1 MVVLKVSFLL
11 SKNLIDPSVVKVS
24 PYYFLYGKYLFFYVV
39 LFYFYIYF
47 ATERRFMELK
57 QNNMTSNYF
66 SEEYLMNTVS
76 RFWKKFVAEEIS
88 YGNTV
93 AAAPGNV
100 AVAIPASGKRNYK
113 DLVFRKIF
121 HDKEKL
127 LSLYNALNHSQYE
140 DPELLHI
147 TTLEN
152 AVYLSLQN
160 DLSFVV
166 DFDLWFFEHQS
177 TLNPNMPYR
186 FLLYLASEY
195 SKLNTDDLL
204 YSNKLQ
210 MLDTPHFVVFY
221 NGTDPLP
228 EYSTLKLSS
237 AYRNKEEAPQLE
249 LQVQVININLGF
261 NAELMDACQI
271 LKEYAQFVA
280 EVRKQAKVYP
290 NRQAIVQAV
299 DVCIKKDILKEFL
312 LENKKEVIDM
322 VFFEYDAEAEK
333 RVIYRD
339 GVEEGRAK
347 SIVQLCKTF
356 GMSKEDI
363 TYRLR
368 GDTESKSNV
377 KTQAY
382 SNGQVPGYRINR
394 NLSGPSASSSIA
406 HPPGFRPHR
415 RPAHRRGQPTPEPAQ
430 ESVGRR
436 ASPKRRRSLP
446 R

>member
-24 PYYFLYGKYLFFYVV
+24 PYYFLYGKYLFFCVV

-127 LSLYNALNHSQYE
+127 LSLYNALNHSHYE

-237 AYRNKEEAPQLE
+237 AYRNK
-249 LQVQVININLGF
+249 
-261 NAELMDACQI
+261 
-271 LKEYAQFVA
+271 
-280 EVRKQAKVYP
+280 
-290 NRQAIVQAV
+290 
-299 DVCIKKDILKEFL
+299 
-312 LENKKEVIDM
+312 KEVIDM

-333 RVIYRD
+333 RVIYKD
-339 GVEEGRAK
+339 GKEDGKEEGKAEE
-347 SIVQLCKTF
+347 IVRLCKKF
-356 GMSKEDI
+356 HVSKEDTI
-363 TYRLR
+363 RELE
-368 GDTESKSNV
+368 TELSIS
-377 KTQAY
+377 TQAAMDY
-382 SNGQVPGYRINR
+382 YDNFSKE
-394 NLSGPSASSSIA
+394 L
-406 HPPGFRPHR
+406 
-415 RPAHRRGQPTPEPAQ
+415 E
-430 ESVGRR
+430 
-436 ASPKRRRSLP
+436 KKSLDDQKVL
-446 R
+446 

>member
-1 MVVLKVSFLL
+1 MEQSVIHPDADAGTQYRDNKGADAAGGMDADEAEQELAHKAAQNAQHDVAAGGGLGAHKAVGDVTGQSAYQHAHEQGSQQADQREQAHQHAHQSADQGKDNQDRQSDHTEASLVSFVGTAFSAAYRQMSFRQHFSHSGLRAL
-11 SKNLIDPSVVKVS
+11 QTARPCITKRWHRSLPS
-24 PYYFLYGKYLFFYVV
+24 
-39 LFYFYIYF
+39 
-47 ATERRFMELK
+47 
-57 QNNMTSNYF
+57 
-66 SEEYLMNTVS
+66 
-76 RFWKKFVAEEIS
+76 
-88 YGNTV
+88 
-93 AAAPGNV
+93 
-100 AVAIPASGKRNYK
+100 SGGM
-113 DLVFRKIF
+113 IF
-121 HDKEKL
+121 HRAISTFCG
-127 LSLYNALNHSQYE
+127 SLMPSTS
-140 DPELLHI
+140 PILLHSRMQWVSV
-147 TTLEN
+147 TM
-152 AVYLSLQN
+152 AGLQN

-299 DVCIKKDILKEFL
+299 DVCIRRDILKEFL

-333 RVIYRD
+333 RVIYKD
-339 GVEEGRAK
+339 GKIEGKAEE
-347 SIVQLCKTF
+347 IVRLCKKF
-356 GMSKEDI
+356 HVSKEDTI
-363 TYRLR
+363 RELE
-368 GDTESKSNV
+368 TELSIS
-377 KTQAY
+377 TQAAMDY
-382 SNGQVPGYRINR
+382 YDNFSKELEG
-394 NLSGPSASSSIA
+394 
-406 HPPGFRPHR
+406 
-415 RPAHRRGQPTPEPAQ
+415 
-430 ESVGRR
+430 
-436 ASPKRRRSLP
+436 KSLDDQKAL
-446 R
+446 

>member
-1 MVVLKVSFLL
+1 
-11 SKNLIDPSVVKVS
+11 
-24 PYYFLYGKYLFFYVV
+24 
-39 LFYFYIYF
+39 
-47 ATERRFMELK
+47 MELK

-76 RFWKKFVAEEIS
+76 RFWKKFVAEEFS
-88 YGNTV
+88 YENAGS
-93 AAAPGNV
+93 AAPGDV

-127 LSLYNALNHSQYE
+127 LSLYNALNHSHYE

-237 AYRNKEEAPQLE
+237 AYRNKEETPQL
-249 LQVQVININLGF
+249 
-261 NAELMDACQI
+261 
-271 LKEYAQFVA
+271 EYAQFVA

-333 RVIYRD
+333 RVIYKD
-339 GVEEGRAK
+339 GRAEE
-347 SIVQLCKTF
+347 IVRLCKKF
-356 GMSKEDI
+356 HVSKEDTI
-363 TYRLR
+363 RELE
-368 GDTESKSNV
+368 TELSISTQTAMDYYDIFSKELE
-377 KTQAY
+377 K
-382 SNGQVPGYRINR
+382 
-394 NLSGPSASSSIA
+394 
-406 HPPGFRPHR
+406 
-415 RPAHRRGQPTPEPAQ
+415 
-430 ESVGRR
+430 
-436 ASPKRRRSLP
+436 KSLDDQKAL
-446 R
+446 

>member
-1 MVVLKVSFLL
+1 
-11 SKNLIDPSVVKVS
+11 
-24 PYYFLYGKYLFFYVV
+24 
-39 LFYFYIYF
+39 
-47 ATERRFMELK
+47 MELK
-57 QNNMTSNYF
+57 QNNMTSNYL
-66 SEEYLMNTVS
+66 SEEYLMNTVA
-76 RFWKKFVAEEIS
+76 RFWKKFVAEEFS
-88 YGNTV
+88 YGNVVT
-93 AAAPGNV
+93 AAPGNV
-100 AVAIPASGKRNYK
+100 AVTIPASGKRNYK

-127 LSLYNALNHSQYE
+127 LSLYNALNHSHYE

-333 RVIYRD
+333 RVIYKD
-339 GVEEGRAK
+339 GRAEE
-347 SIVQLCKTF
+347 IVRLCKKF
-356 GMSKEDI
+356 HVSKEDTI
-363 TYRLR
+363 RELE
-368 GDTESKSNV
+368 TELSIS
-377 KTQAY
+377 TQAALDY
-382 SNGQVPGYRINR
+382 YDNFRKNWKG
-394 NLSGPSASSSIA
+394 NLWMIKGSYKN
-406 HPPGFRPHR
+406 
-415 RPAHRRGQPTPEPAQ
+415 
-430 ESVGRR
+430 
-436 ASPKRRRSLP
+436 PKRAARHGLPFGSYITLTDMVRSS
-446 R
+446 

>member
-1 MVVLKVSFLL
+1 
-11 SKNLIDPSVVKVS
+11 
-24 PYYFLYGKYLFFYVV
+24 
-39 LFYFYIYF
+39 
-47 ATERRFMELK
+47 MELK

-76 RFWKKFVAEEIS
+76 RFWKNFVAEEFS
-88 YGNTV
+88 YENAGS
-93 AAAPGNV
+93 AAPGDV

-127 LSLYNALNHSQYE
+127 LSLYNALNHSHYE

-237 AYRNKEEAPQLE
+237 AYRNKEETPQL
-249 LQVQVININLGF
+249 
-261 NAELMDACQI
+261 
-271 LKEYAQFVA
+271 EYAQFVA
-280 EVRKQAKVYP
+280 EVRKQAKMYP

-333 RVIYRD
+333 RVIYKD
-339 GVEEGRAK
+339 GRAEE
-347 SIVQLCKTF
+347 IVRLCKKF
-356 GMSKEDI
+356 HVSKEDTI
-363 TYRLR
+363 RELE
-368 GDTESKSNV
+368 TELSIS
-377 KTQAY
+377 TQAAMDY
-382 SNGQVPGYRINR
+382 YDIFSKE
-394 NLSGPSASSSIA
+394 L
-406 HPPGFRPHR
+406 
-415 RPAHRRGQPTPEPAQ
+415 E
-430 ESVGRR
+430 
-436 ASPKRRRSLP
+436 KKSLDDQKAL
-446 R
+446 

>member
-1 MVVLKVSFLL
+1 
-11 SKNLIDPSVVKVS
+11 
-24 PYYFLYGKYLFFYVV
+24 
-39 LFYFYIYF
+39 
-47 ATERRFMELK
+47 MELK

-76 RFWKKFVAEEIS
+76 RFWKKFVAEEFS
-88 YGNTV
+88 YGNAV

-127 LSLYNALNHSQYE
+127 LSLYNALNHSHYE
-140 DPELLHI
+140 DPGLLHI

-195 SKLNTDDLL
+195 SKMSTDDLL

-237 AYRNKEEAPQLE
+237 AYRNKEETPQLE

-261 NAELMDACQI
+261 NSELMDACQI

-280 EVRKQAKVYP
+280 EVREQAKVYP

-339 GVEEGRAK
+339 GVQEGRAK

-363 TYRLR
+363 IQKLENDLSIPPKAAIDYY
-368 GDTESKSNV
+368 EKYSKELEISC
-377 KTQAY
+377 
-382 SNGQVPGYRINR
+382 
-394 NLSGPSASSSIA
+394 
-406 HPPGFRPHR
+406 
-415 RPAHRRGQPTPEPAQ
+415 
-430 ESVGRR
+430 
-436 ASPKRRRSLP
+436 
-446 R
+446 

>member
-1 MVVLKVSFLL
+1 
-11 SKNLIDPSVVKVS
+11 
-24 PYYFLYGKYLFFYVV
+24 
-39 LFYFYIYF
+39 
-47 ATERRFMELK
+47 MELK
-57 QNNMTSNYF
+57 QTNMTSNYF

-76 RFWKKFVAEEIS
+76 RFWKNFVAEEFS
-88 YGNTV
+88 YENAGS
-93 AAAPGNV
+93 AAPGDV

-127 LSLYNALNHSQYE
+127 LSLYNALNHSHYE

-152 AVYLSLQN
+152 AVYLSVQN

-237 AYRNKEEAPQLE
+237 AYRNKEETPQL
-249 LQVQVININLGF
+249 
-261 NAELMDACQI
+261 
-271 LKEYAQFVA
+271 EYAQFVA

-333 RVIYRD
+333 RVIYKD
-339 GVEEGRAK
+339 GRAEE
-347 SIVQLCKTF
+347 IVRLCKKF
-356 GMSKEDI
+356 HVSKEDTI
-363 TYRLR
+363 RELE
-368 GDTESKSNV
+368 TELSIS
-377 KTQAY
+377 TQAAMDY
-382 SNGQVPGYRINR
+382 YDNFSKELER
-394 NLSGPSASSSIA
+394 
-406 HPPGFRPHR
+406 
-415 RPAHRRGQPTPEPAQ
+415 
-430 ESVGRR
+430 
-436 ASPKRRRSLP
+436 KSLDDQKAL
-446 R
+446 

>member
-1 MVVLKVSFLL
+1 
-11 SKNLIDPSVVKVS
+11 
-24 PYYFLYGKYLFFYVV
+24 
-39 LFYFYIYF
+39 
-47 ATERRFMELK
+47 MELK
-57 QNNMTSNYF
+57 QTNMTSNYF

-76 RFWKKFVAEEIS
+76 RFWKNFVAEEFS
-88 YGNTV
+88 YENAGS
-93 AAAPGNV
+93 AAPGDV

-127 LSLYNALNHSQYE
+127 LSLYNALNHSHYE

-152 AVYLSLQN
+152 AVHLSLQN

-210 MLDTPHFVVFY
+210 MLDAPHFVVFY

-237 AYRNKEEAPQLE
+237 AYRNKEETPQL
-249 LQVQVININLGF
+249 
-261 NAELMDACQI
+261 
-271 LKEYAQFVA
+271 EYAQFVA

-333 RVIYRD
+333 RVIYKD
-339 GVEEGRAK
+339 GRAEE
-347 SIVQLCKTF
+347 IVRLCKKF
-356 GMSKEDI
+356 HVSKEDTI
-363 TYRLR
+363 RELE
-368 GDTESKSNV
+368 TELSIS
-377 KTQAY
+377 TQAAMDY
-382 SNGQVPGYRINR
+382 YDIFSKE
-394 NLSGPSASSSIA
+394 L
-406 HPPGFRPHR
+406 
-415 RPAHRRGQPTPEPAQ
+415 E
-430 ESVGRR
+430 
-436 ASPKRRRSLP
+436 KKSLDDQKAL
-446 R
+446 

>member
-24 PYYFLYGKYLFFYVV
+24 PYYFLYGKYLFFCVV

-57 QNNMTSNYF
+57 QNNMTSNYL
-66 SEEYLMNTVS
+66 SEEYLMNTVA
-76 RFWKKFVAEEIS
+76 RFWKKFVAEEFS
-88 YGNTV
+88 YGNVVT
-93 AAAPGNV
+93 AAPGNV
-100 AVAIPASGKRNYK
+100 AVTIPASGKRNYK

-127 LSLYNALNHSQYE
+127 LSLYNALNHSHYE
-140 DPELLHI
+140 DPELLHN

-195 SKLNTDDLL
+195 S
-204 YSNKLQ
+204 
-210 MLDTPHFVVFY
+210 

-333 RVIYRD
+333 RVIYKD
-339 GVEEGRAK
+339 GRAEE
-347 SIVQLCKTF
+347 IVRLCKKF
-356 GMSKEDI
+356 HVSKEDTI
-363 TYRLR
+363 RELE
-368 GDTESKSNV
+368 TELSIS
-377 KTQAY
+377 TQAALDY
-382 SNGQVPGYRINR
+382 YDNFSKELER
-394 NLSGPSASSSIA
+394 
-406 HPPGFRPHR
+406 
-415 RPAHRRGQPTPEPAQ
+415 
-430 ESVGRR
+430 
-436 ASPKRRRSLP
+436 KSLDDQ
-446 R
+446 RVL